1 MTLEFLEADF
11 YSSGL
16 KKLPPSELQALGL
29 GGAQIQDLS
38 TVGED
43 ERIHA
48 KFLSDTIRSLG
59 SEPVQACT
67 YSFDFSSAKA
77 FLEQARV
84 LEAVGVAAYLG
95 AAPLIGQKF
104 TGAAASILTVEAR
117 HHSVIR
123 NALGVAA
130 VPSAFDVALSARQVF
145 TLASPFIVS
154 CPKGS
159 ALAIPTFDQ
168 LSILNTATVRAGSI
182 MRLAPPD
189 QTPGSGAQCA
199 FASGDTGLTFVPLKD
214 GSCVVPKGLT
224 GEVFVALTTQS
235 SGKAMTD
242 DEIIA
247 G

>member
-1 MTLEFLEADF
+1 M
-11 YSSGL
+11 
-16 KKLPPSELQALGL
+16 PPSELEALGVDA
-29 GGAQIQDLS
+29 AQIQDLTS
-38 TVGED
+38 VGKD
-43 ERIHA
+43 ELVHA
-48 KFLSDTIRSLG
+48 KFLSDTITSLG
-59 SEPVQACT
+59 SKPVQPCT
-67 YSFDFSSAKA
+67 YAFDFSSAKA

-95 AAPLIGQKF
+95 AAPLIGNKF

-123 NALGVAA
+123 GALGVAA

-154 CPKGS
+154 CPEGS
-159 ALAIPTFDQ
+159 ALSIPTFDP
-168 LSILNTATVRAGSI
+168 LNIIDPASVRAGSVL
-182 MRLAPPD
+182 RLSPPD
-189 QTPGSGAQCA
+189 QAPSSGTNCA
-199 FASGDTGLTFVPLKD
+199 FASGNTGLTFVPLKD
-214 GSCVVPKGLT
+214 GNCKVPEGLT

-235 SGKAMTD
+235 SGAAMTD